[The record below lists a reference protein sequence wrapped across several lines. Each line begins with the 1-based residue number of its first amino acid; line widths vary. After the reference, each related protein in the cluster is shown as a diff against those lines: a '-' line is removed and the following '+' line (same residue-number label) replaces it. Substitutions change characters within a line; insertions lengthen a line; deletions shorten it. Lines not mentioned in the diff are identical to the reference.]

1 VTSNDIVVG
10 IAASGST
17 PYVIGALEACHKNGI
32 STGCITCNPG
42 SPLSQVAQYPIEV
55 LVGPEVV
62 TGSSRMKAGTAQK
75 MILNMISTITMTQLG
90 HVKGNKMVDM
100 QLSNSKLKHRGIA
113 MIIDELGIS
122 KNQAEILLKKHGNV
136 RSVITNFQENG

>member
-1 VTSNDIVVG
+1 VPSYFWSISQTGLLESLPGGDLAIRKSVEFAEDDTHQGWIDLKEHKVTSNDIVVG

-17 PYVIGALEACHKNGI
+17 PYVIGALEACHKNGV

-75 MILNMISTITMTQLG
+75 
-90 HVKGNKMVDM
+90 
-100 QLSNSKLKHRGIA
+100 
-113 MIIDELGIS
+113 
-122 KNQAEILLKKHGNV
+122 
-136 RSVITNFQENG
+136 

>member
-1 VTSNDIVVG
+1 
-10 IAASGST
+10 
-17 PYVIGALEACHKNGI
+17 
-32 STGCITCNPG
+32 
-42 SPLSQVAQYPIEV
+42 
-55 LVGPEVV
+55 
-62 TGSSRMKAGTAQK
+62 
-75 MILNMISTITMTQLG
+75 LG
-90 HVKGNKMVDM
+90 HIKGNKMVDM